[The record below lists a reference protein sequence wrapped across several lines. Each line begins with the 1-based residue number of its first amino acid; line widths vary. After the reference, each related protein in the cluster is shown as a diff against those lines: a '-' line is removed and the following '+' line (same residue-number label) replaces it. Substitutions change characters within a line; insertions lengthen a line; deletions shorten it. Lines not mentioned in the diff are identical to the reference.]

1 MVLYKTF
8 YDHQQS
14 IFPVSH
20 VLDGAHSSHG
30 ASFYLIQ
37 FNFIYTASITYR
49 EQPNNQMTHYGQAL
63 W

>member
-30 ASFYLIQ
+30 ASFHLIQ
-37 FNFIYTASITYR
+37 FNFIYTASNHINSHLKLPYTVR
-49 EQPNNQMTHYGQAL
+49 
-63 W
+63 